1 MSQSILIILGILIA
15 ATSLITIPSAW
26 KTPVFFTLGALVA
39 LIEYRRHYQSKRKPL
54 AQRRTRAAPQ
64 SSITGIKLKVETPS
78 QTHDQEP
85 RVQ

>member
-39 LIEYRRHYQSKRKPL
+39 LIEYRRRYQSKRKPFPP
-54 AQRRTRAAPQ
+54 RRPRTTVQPP
-64 SSITGIKLKVETPS
+64 SVTGIKLKVETPF

-85 RVQ
+85 RV